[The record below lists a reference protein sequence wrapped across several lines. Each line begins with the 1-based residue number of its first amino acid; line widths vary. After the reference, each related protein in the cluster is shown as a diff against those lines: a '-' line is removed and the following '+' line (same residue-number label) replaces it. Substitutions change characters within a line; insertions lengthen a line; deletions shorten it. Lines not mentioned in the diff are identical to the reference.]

1 MINSKTRSLITWW
14 NVTSLNNRYDID
26 SYKDYELLVILL
38 SELLNS
44 LFEWIDSSYELL
56 SKSDLIGVIEF

>member
-26 SYKDYELLVILL
+26 SYKDYELLVNLL
-38 SELLNS
+38 SELSKFLV
-44 LFEWIDSSYELL
+44 EWIDPSDELFSYYEFT
-56 SKSDLIGVIEF
+56 GVI